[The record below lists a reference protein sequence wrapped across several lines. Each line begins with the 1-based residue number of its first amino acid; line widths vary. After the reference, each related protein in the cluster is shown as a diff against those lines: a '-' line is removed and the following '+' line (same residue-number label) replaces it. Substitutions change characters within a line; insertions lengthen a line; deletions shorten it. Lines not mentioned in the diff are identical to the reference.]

1 MITSVVKLES
11 HTACPNHD
19 FSQGSPPGLTRH
31 TDSVFHAVML
41 VRSGDPKQSA
51 GSKLAAIM
59 RETGAFL
66 EGNGAGI

>member
-1 MITSVVKLES
+1 M
-11 HTACPNHD
+11 
-19 FSQGSPPGLTRH
+19 TRH